1 MAKKKSSVQD
11 SSKQESWQPSR
22 EKRTST
28 DSDRPRG
35 VSGNM
40 SSNGADGASPEFNA
54 RVARKAYELF
64 ERRGGDEGQD
74 VQDWLEAERLVR
86 EEIQQENLIR

>member
-1 MAKKKSSVQD
+1 MAKKRSTMQD
-11 SSKQESWQPSR
+11 SSKPKSWQSSR
-22 EKRTST
+22 EKGKSRTNLS
-28 DSDRPRG
+28 RG
-35 VSGNM
+35 ES
-40 SSNGADGASPEFNA
+40 SSNGAGGNSPEFNA

-86 EEIQQENLIR
+86 EEMQQENPAR